1 MDECKWSFGQTG
13 KHREFILPGP
23 FGKANGKL
31 VCQDCLKFLGW
42 HELKEKE
49 KKEDLDNPIEP
60 ATEGEKTT
68 LYLLA
73 KGQLPDW
80 EAKFVSDLMK
90 KDNWSRKQRN
100 IFDRLCHQYIKV
112 EKTSDDQREP
122 TNPTTDAIDD
132 FEVPF

>member
-1 MDECKWSFGQTG
+1 MDECKWSFDRSG

-23 FGKANGKL
+23 FAKANGKL

-42 HELKEKE
+42 HELKSPEP
-49 KKEDLDNPIEP
+49 KKEDPDNPMEP
-60 ATEGEKTT
+60 ATEEEKTT

-73 KGQLPDW
+73 KGQLPEW
-80 EAKFVSDLMK
+80 ESKFVSDLTK
-90 KDNWSRKQRN
+90 KDIWSKKQRK

-112 EKTSDDQREP
+112 EKTSHDQLEP
-122 TNPTTDAIDD
+122 PEPVSD